1 VSALPVAV
9 TPSDACERS
18 GSGGPTRRAVVLGVV
33 FGFPAS
39 ALFLYLAARNV
50 HWAAVVTALGRADPL
65 RVAGGVAA
73 LCGVYLVQAA
83 RWQWIARETRL
94 PLGRFLRLVVA
105 AIACNNAVP
114 GRPGDLLRAHWLGR
128 AAAMPRSRALGTVV
142 VDRASD
148 LLALVLALGVSY
160 AAVGH
165 HAGWMRR
172 LDVAALGVAV
182 VVVLVLLGARLH
194 VRRAGPALAR
204 RLPVRVASG
213 VLGGIGQT
221 VNRRDAAVV
230 GALSIAA
237 WAAWATGAWL
247 IASALGIGLSPL
259 EAVFVTAIVNLG
271 VAIPS
276 SPGFVGTYQ
285 WLCVAALGALAIG
298 RADAFAFS
306 VLLHAAWFV
315 PTSVAGL
322 LLLVTKSSVRLAVH
336 VRASAEAR
344 GVA

>member
-1 VSALPVAV
+1 VSAVPVADV
-9 TPSDACERS
+9 HGVADTSRR
-18 GSGGPTRRAVVLGVV
+18 GGPTRRAVVLGLVL
-33 FGFPAS
+33 GFPAS
-39 ALFLYLAARNV
+39 ALFLYLAARNLN
-50 HWAAVVTALGRADPL
+50 WDAVLDALARADPV
-65 RVAGGVAA
+65 RAAAGVAA
-73 LCGVYLVQAA
+73 LCSVYVVQAV
-83 RWQWIARETRL
+83 RWRWIAREARL
-94 PLGRFLRLVVA
+94 PVQRFVELVVA

-128 AAAMPRSRALGTVV
+128 AARMSRSRALGTVV

-148 LLALVLALGVSY
+148 VLALVIFLAVSY
-160 AAVGH
+160 TAVGH

-172 LDVAALGVAV
+172 LDVAALVVAAA
-182 VVVLVLLGARLH
+182 VVLVLLGARFH
-194 VRRAGPALAR
+194 ERRAGSSFAR
-204 RLPVRVASG
+204 RLPVRVVSD

-230 GALSIAA
+230 GALSLAA
-237 WAAWATGAWL
+237 WAAWASGAWL
-247 IASALGIGLSPL
+247 IASSLGIGLSPL

-285 WLCVAALGALAIG
+285 WLCVAALGALAVG

-322 LLLVTKSSVRLAVH
+322 LLLVTKSSARLAVQI
-336 VRASAEAR
+336 RTRAEAR